1 MVHCRPLTELADLL
15 AAPATRLRRRIV
27 EADRR
32 PLPYLELP
40 FVVPSGVRA
49 LRIHVRYD
57 DPGDADRVDGR
68 TVLDLGLL
76 GPASPAHPDA
86 GRGHTFRGWSGSER
100 SQLLV
105 GENTAT
111 PGYRPGAIDS
121 GDWAILLGLY
131 RVATGGST
139 VEVTI
144 EPLLVEPATDE
155 YVTRLPRMDRLPI
168 PPSTLAT
175 GGRWIAADLHAHSL
189 HSDGQE
195 TIHDLDRRRRQAGI
209 EVQFL
214 TDHNTDAH
222 HPEVGETPGI
232 LPGEEITTYGGHL
245 NALGARGWI
254 DFRVRDALGM
264 ASMIG
269 RIHAAGGL
277 ASINHPLDRDCGWT
291 FGDDLLVDAVE
302 VWNGPWSTDD
312 DAAIAWWEGLLAT
325 GRRVVAVGGSD
336 THGPAG
342 TEHPAGTP
350 TTWVEADGTDLAT
363 VVAAIRAG
371 RVALT
376 RDPSIPPPMLA
387 VEDSGHGPSIRW
399 RIRQLATASA
409 RLIVDG
415 AVAEAWA
422 VDGPDAAGSW
432 PLRVAGRH
440 PDHVRLEIRA
450 EDGALLAMTN
460 PVRPKEE
467 R

>member
-1 MVHCRPLTELADLL
+1 LTELADLL

-27 EADRR
+27 EADRG

-49 LRIHVRYD
+49 LRIQVRYD
-57 DPGDADRVDGR
+57 DPGDADRVDDR
-68 TVLDLGLL
+68 TVLDVGLL
-76 GPASPAHPDA
+76 GPASSAHPDA
-86 GRGHTFRGWSGSER
+86 GRGLAFRGWSGSER

-105 GENTAT
+105 GEKAAT
-111 PGYRPGAIDS
+111 PGYRPGPIDS

-144 EPLLVEPATDE
+144 EPLLVEPPIDA
-155 YVTRLPRMDRLPI
+155 YLTRLSPTDRLPTQ
-168 PPSTLAT
+168 PSTLAT
-175 GGRWIAADLHAHSL
+175 SRRWIAADLHAHSL

-195 TIHDLDRRRRQAGI
+195 TITELDRRRRQAGI

-222 HPEVGETPGI
+222 HGEVGETLGV
-232 LPGEEITTYGGHL
+232 LPGEEVTTYGGHL

-254 DFRVRDALGM
+254 DFRVGDAVHM
-264 ASMIG
+264 ATVIG

-277 ASINHPLDRDCGWT
+277 ASVNHPLDRDCGWT
-291 FGDDLLVDAVE
+291 FGDDLQIDAVE

-312 DAAIAWWEGLLAT
+312 DAAITWWDGLLAA

-342 TEHPAGTP
+342 DEHPAGTP
-350 TTWVEADGTDLAT
+350 TTWLEADSIDLAT
-363 VVAAIRAG
+363 VVEAIRAG

-376 RDPSIPPPMLA
+376 RDPSIPPPVLA
-387 VEDSGHGPSIRW
+387 IEDDGQGRSIHW
-399 RIRQLATASA
+399 RIRELATASA
-409 RLIVDG
+409 HLIVDG
-415 AVAEAWA
+415 AVAKTWA

-432 PLRVAGRH
+432 PLPATDRQ
-440 PDHVRLEIRA
+440 PDHVRLEIREA
-450 EDGALLAMTN
+450 GGALLAMTN
-460 PVRPKEE
+460 PVRPKED
-467 R
+467 